1 MFREENPSMLQSS
14 ALRFASLAAAALLSA
29 ACSSTGTGG
38 PSVAEPVPV
47 AAATA
52 PLEGKAASWCPQ
64 ISLRD
69 GTVILRKR
77 TGDEL
82 EYIASVTATNR
93 DCRVVDGQLRLKIG
107 VAGRVVPGP
116 AGKAGAVSLPI
127 RIAVVQGTTVLY
139 SNKGQQSV
147 AVTPGGAAGEFVY
160 VDNNVSVPEPTAKN
174 LVIYAGFDEGPGS

>member
-1 MFREENPSMLQSS
+1 MHQSS
-14 ALRFASLAAAALLSA
+14 ALRLAGLAAAALLAA
-29 ACSSTGTGG
+29 ACSSTGSGSGTRG
-38 PSVAEPVPV
+38 PAAVEPVS
-47 AAATA
+47 AAGAA
-52 PLEGKAASWCPQ
+52 SLEGKPASFCPQ

-69 GTVILRKR
+69 GTAILRKR
-77 TGDEL
+77 AGDDL

-93 DCRVVDGQLRLKIG
+93 DCRIVDGQLRMKIG

-160 VDNNVSVPEPTAKN
+160 VDSNVSVPEPTARN
-174 LVIYAGFDEGPGS
+174 LVVFAGFDEGPGS